1 MQILKERKSLF
12 VKILVSVLF
21 VFLCYGLSVKTFHW
35 TVCEETEPHGLEF
48 DLFLMFCEKEKDEW
62 FEKRFWEEC
71 TKNDKNLPPHTELLI
86 SACKEPA
93 VRGFSDGEELFVIED
108 KTGEAYFLN
117 LRTGE
122 KTPVPDGKQL
132 WDEVFL
138 SPDLVWFNGYLK
150 PSDTGYIA
158 HYVLDLTDGKK
169 YELFDLS
176 WMPLKDGK
184 FDTQNYEYIKSAEHV
199 YFSPKENA
207 VIALAPNFRQNPNQ
221 NVIYFDSSLEKL
233 LNDLGVNYELVDYSL
248 ADADVPSPTGKY
260 VARGDGV
267 YFSDTNTPIHEYAVA
282 SSMGWGFRGWYYDES
297 AMVVHGGPA
306 GYLYHDSITAGVSH
320 PIPLPV
326 LKLLLPTP

>member
-35 TVCEETEPHGLEF
+35 TVCEEKEPHGLEF

-108 KTGEAYFLN
+108 KTGESYFLD

-138 SPDLVWFNGYLK
+138 SPYLVWFNGYLK

-184 FDTQNYEYIKSAEHV
+184 FDTQNYGYIKSAEHV

-260 VARGDGV
+260 VVRNDGNGI
-267 YFSDTNTPIHEYAVA
+267 YFSGTNLPIITGAY
-282 SSMGWGFRGWYYDES
+282 SSSCFKSWSYDES
-297 AMVVHGGPA
+297 AVVIACGIS
-306 GYLYHDSITAGVSH
+306 GYLYHNSITHSVSH

-326 LKLLLPTP
+326 LKLFLPTP

>member
-21 VFLCYGLSVKTFHW
+21 VFLCYGLSVKTFHLA
-35 TVCEETEPHGLEF
+35 VCEEKEPHGLEF
-48 DLFLMFCEKEKDEW
+48 DLFLMFCEKEKNEW

-71 TKNDKNLPPHTELLI
+71 TKNDKDIPPHTEVLI

-93 VRGFSDGEELFVIED
+93 VRGFSDGEKLFVIED

-122 KTPVPDGKQL
+122 KTSVPDGKQL

-138 SPDLVWFNGYLK
+138 SPDLVFFNGYLK
-150 PSDTGYIA
+150 PGDTGYIP
-158 HYVLDLTDGKK
+158 HYILDLTDGKK

-199 YFSPKENA
+199 YYHPGENV
-207 VIALAPNFRQNPNQ
+207 VIALAPNFRQNPKQ

-233 LNDLGVNYELVDYSL
+233 LNDLGVDYEIVDYSL

-260 VARGDGV
+260 VARNDGF
-267 YFSDTNTPIHEYAVA
+267 YFSETNLPIIAGAY
-282 SSMGWGFRGWYYDES
+282 SSVCFKSWYYDES
-297 AMVVHGGPA
+297 AVIIDCGIS
-306 GYLYHDSITAGVSH
+306 GYLYQNPRTGHVSH

-326 LKLLLPTP
+326 LTLFLPTP